1 MVTPVIGSVETW
13 EGYGEV
19 GSETGDNPNA
29 GQITEVTV
37 VDNMVARILHHGK
50 HDQIK

>member
-19 GSETGDNPNA
+19 GSETWDNSNA
-29 GQITEVTV
+29 GQITEVIV
-37 VDNMVARILHHGK
+37 VDNMVARIVHHGK
-50 HDQIK
+50 QDKIK